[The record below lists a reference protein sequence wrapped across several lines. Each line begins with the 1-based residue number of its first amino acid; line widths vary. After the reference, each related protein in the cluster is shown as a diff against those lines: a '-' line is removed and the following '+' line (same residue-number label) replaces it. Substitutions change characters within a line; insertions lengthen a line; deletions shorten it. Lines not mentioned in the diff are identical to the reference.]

1 MITPLALKHS
11 VFVEGLTLRYYFS
24 VSPVLATDVL
34 WGHRDIVLFLWH
46 ILPRPNPN
54 PTICSILTLTKER
67 ELHQVLIGKDTIRIL
82 SPV

>member
-11 VFVEGLTLRYYFS
+11 VFVERLTLRYYL

-34 WGHRDIVLFLWH
+34 WGHHDIVLFLWH

-67 ELHQVLIGKDTIRIL
+67 ELRQALIGKDTIRIL